1 MHLGFSYIGLIF
13 LIMLMIP
20 NLYWTKNQPK
30 DYEKYVHNENKILL
44 LFERAGEVLVTCLLL
59 IFSDFNIQGIT
70 AWMIWLI
77 AAFVLMIMYEL
88 YWIRYFKSEKT
99 MKDFYSSI
107 MGIPVAGAK
116 ITVTIYLELQEK
128 EKEQDKNLMNL
139 PVLVVDDDKTCCES
153 TVATLKEIGIMGEWV
168 LSGREASG

>member
-59 IFSDFNIQGIT
+59 IFSDFNIQGI
-70 AWMIWLI
+70 
-77 AAFVLMIMYEL
+77 EL
-88 YWIRYFKSEKT
+88 VSRSASDRNVYRIEK
-99 MKDFYSSI
+99 
-107 MGIPVAGAK
+107 K
-116 ITVTIYLELQEK
+116 I
-128 EKEQDKNLMNL
+128 
-139 PVLVVDDDKTCCES
+139 
-153 TVATLKEIGIMGEWV
+153 
-168 LSGREASG
+168 

>member
-1 MHLGFSYIGLIF
+1 MYAFGIFIYWIDFSYHVDDSKLILDEESAKGLR
-13 LIMLMIP
+13 
-20 NLYWTKNQPK
+20 
-30 DYEKYVHNENKILL
+30 KYVHNENKILL

-107 MGIPVAGAK
+107 MGIPVAGA
-116 ITVTIYLELQEK
+116 T
-128 EKEQDKNLMNL
+128 L
-139 PVLVVDDDKTCCES
+139 PVIACCLIAIYGRNPMLFVS
-153 TVATLKEIGIMGEWV
+153 TIILG
-168 LSGREASG
+168 

>member
-44 LFERAGEVLVTCLLL
+44 LFKKAGEVLVTCLLL
-59 IFSDFNIQGIT
+59 ILSDFNIQGIT

-107 MGIPVAGAK
+107 MGIPVAGATFPV
-116 ITVTIYLELQEK
+116 IACCLIAIYGRNPMLFVSTIILGGRTYWH
-128 EKEQDKNLMNL
+128 
-139 PVLVVDDDKTCCES
+139 S
-153 TVATLKEIGIMGEWV
+153 LK
-168 LSGREASG
+168 S

>member
-88 YWIRYFKSEKT
+88 YWIRYFKSEKM

-107 MGIPVAGAK
+107 MGIPVAGATLPA
-116 ITVTIYLELQEK
+116 IACCLIAIYGRNPMLFVSTIILGGGGH
-128 EKEQDKNLMNL
+128 
-139 PVLVVDDDKTCCES
+139 
-153 TVATLKEIGIMGEWV
+153 IGIHLNHRKE
-168 LSGREASG
+168 L

>member
-77 AAFVLMIMYEL
+77 AAFVLMIMYEFS
-88 YWIRYFKSEKT
+88 YH
-99 MKDFYSSI
+99 
-107 MGIPVAGAK
+107 
-116 ITVTIYLELQEK
+116 
-128 EKEQDKNLMNL
+128 
-139 PVLVVDDDKTCCES
+139 VDDSKLILDEES
-153 TVATLKEIGIMGEWV
+153 AKGLRKICT
-168 LSGREASG
+168 

>member
-77 AAFVLMIMYEL
+77 AAFVCERGTMERFPYQCDLCRNFLCVLWYL
-88 YWIRYFKSEKT
+88 PEKN
-99 MKDFYSSI
+99 
-107 MGIPVAGAK
+107 GG
-116 ITVTIYLELQEK
+116 
-128 EKEQDKNLMNL
+128 N
-139 PVLVVDDDKTCCES
+139 
-153 TVATLKEIGIMGEWV
+153 
-168 LSGREASG
+168 REANDIFRFTFSGWNYNRGIYCSQSIIIF

>member
-59 IFSDFNIQGIT
+59 IS
-70 AWMIWLI
+70 
-77 AAFVLMIMYEL
+77 
-88 YWIRYFKSEKT
+88 RY
-99 MKDFYSSI
+99 YS
-107 MGIPVAGAK
+107 M
-116 ITVTIYLELQEK
+116 
-128 EKEQDKNLMNL
+128 DD
-139 PVLVVDDDKTCCES
+139 LVNCCICADDY
-153 TVATLKEIGIMGEWV
+153 V
-168 LSGREASG
+168 